1 MEPGKKYLIRT
12 QSVHPEKLCRTPE
25 NKHFLRKKFIQYVTP
40 IAKIHSIDISDYD
53 LVAVI
58 ELNSIDELLHYK
70 SLIPKSLKAA
80 SKNTSK
86 IVSQQFKSLFSAYSQ
101 SYNKA
106 YRRSGRLIKGNFER
120 FMLDEHETSIFPN

>member
-1 MEPGKKYLIRT
+1 MEAGKKYLIRT
-12 QSVHPEKLCRTPE
+12 QSVYPEKLCRNPE
-25 NKHFLRKKFIQYVTP
+25 NKHFLSKKFAQYVTP
-40 IAKIHSIDISDYD
+40 IAKIHALNISDYD

-58 ELNSIDELLHYK
+58 EIHSVDELLHYK
-70 SLIPKSLKAA
+70 AHIPKKLKTA

-106 YRRSGRLIKGNFER
+106 HNRSGRLIKGNFER
-120 FMLDEHETSIFPN
+120 FILEDNETAIFN